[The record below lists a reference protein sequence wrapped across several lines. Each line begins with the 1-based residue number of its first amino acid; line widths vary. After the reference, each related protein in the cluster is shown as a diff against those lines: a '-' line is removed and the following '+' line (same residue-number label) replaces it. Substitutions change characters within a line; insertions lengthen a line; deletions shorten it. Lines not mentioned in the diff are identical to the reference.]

1 MTDDLRDL
9 LEHLVDGL
17 LVISG
22 PDRPLNTEYGKA
34 LFDKA
39 ITAGVFT
46 EKTLI
51 DGGVSPDMARYATN
65 HDGQTSEQ

>member
-1 MTDDLRDL
+1 MTDELRDL
-9 LEHLVDGL
+9 LEHLVDGM

-22 PDRPLNTEYGKA
+22 LDHPLNVEYGKA

-39 ITAGVFT
+39 IAAGVFT

-51 DGGVSPDMARYATN
+51 DGGVSPELARYATDYDE
-65 HDGQTSEQ
+65 HATE